1 MTFHHKKIPQ
11 QFFIYNFKLLDSYSF
26 TNDGFFFRKNK
37 TAVEPSLFPS
47 EDRCRFFFF
56 LSTAAK
62 MREKKKCSVV
72 WAVVHRSTRPT
83 CTRLGRWE
91 RMGEVLKPRPS
102 TEPSH
107 FFGRENPLKKSGG
120 FKRVGSK
127 WVVYITFITPRII
140 YPEFIYIYM

>member
-1 MTFHHKKIPQ
+1 MMVFSLEKTKRRLNLHCFLRKIAAG
-11 QFFIYNFKLLDSYSF
+11 FS
-26 TNDGFFFRKNK
+26 FFFRPRQK
-37 TAVEPSLFPS
+37 
-47 EDRCRFFFF
+47 CG
-56 LSTAAK
+56 
-62 MREKKKCSVV
+62 KKKECSVV

-140 YPEFIYIYM
+140 YPEFIYIYIYM